1 MCICIRA
8 TAIDSDVTV
17 TWELVGRV
25 RTYENPGS
33 ARAREH
39 YTKGALRAFC
49 IVGHQNDR
57 NMARFFNVGENP
69 LNRPSTDDIT

>member
-1 MCICIRA
+1 M

-25 RTYENPGS
+25 RTYENRGS

-49 IVGHQNDR
+49 IVHQIGHQNDR
-57 NMARFFNVGENP
+57 NIEVLGD
-69 LNRPSTDDIT
+69 S